1 MCHSV
6 EYPPTHA
13 HTHTQERHL
22 SSINWNRASRLLI
35 TSRRSAFIDFTRPN
49 VKASMM
55 RGAVYA
61 EEEEEG
67 SYLTNARFVQIHLPS
82 NTVGKQFLSRH
93 DATSSDYAQ
102 QKQMRMRSNM
112 KTKQKFSF
120 RREKFCLNHLD
131 QKQVSGMSKNHAK
144 NERENDSKKRDST
157 SASNCDCSEKFETG
171 KGNVVIA
178 GRRSLATVCALRQ
191 PTNMMLFM
199 E

>member
-1 MCHSV
+1 MSKPV
-6 EYPPTHA
+6 
-13 HTHTQERHL
+13 
-22 SSINWNRASRLLI
+22 WW
-35 TSRRSAFIDFTRPN
+35 
-49 VKASMM
+49 

-61 EEEEEG
+61 EEEEG

-102 QKQMRMRSNM
+102 QKQKRMRRNM

-144 NERENDSKKRDST
+144 NERERATPKSETLHPPPTAIAVKSLRRGRETWWLRAEEVWQQSARCVSLQIWCYLWNKKLFCDMSKWNWAR
-157 SASNCDCSEKFETG
+157 
-171 KGNVVIA
+171 
-178 GRRSLATVCALRQ
+178 CAHNANQLICRQ
-191 PTNMMLFM
+191 
-199 E
+199 